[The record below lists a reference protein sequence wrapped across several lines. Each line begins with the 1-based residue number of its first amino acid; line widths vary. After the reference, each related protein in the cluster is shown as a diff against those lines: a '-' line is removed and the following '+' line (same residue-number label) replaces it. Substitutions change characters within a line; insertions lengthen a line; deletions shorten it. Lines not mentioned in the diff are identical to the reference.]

1 MKTPGE
7 ASEVLTIDGPSGS
20 GKGTVA
26 RRVAGKLGWHLLDS
40 GALYRLVA
48 LAATRDGVGLDDI
61 AGLSAIADRLDARFE
76 VATDGSEQILL
87 RGEEVTSEI
96 RDERCGELA
105 SQVAQYG
112 EVRKALVG
120 LQKSYRKAPG
130 LVADGRD
137 MGTVIFPCAGTKVFL
152 TASPEERARR
162 RHKQLKEKGISAN
175 LARLSI
181 DISERD
187 KRDATRA
194 IAPLRPAAD
203 AVQIDTTGLSIDEV
217 VALVV
222 ELVRDRLSQPQL

>member
-1 MKTPGE
+1 MSQAVDECG
-7 ASEVLTIDGPSGS
+7 VLTIDGPSGS

-26 RRVAGKLGWHLLDS
+26 RRVAEALGWHLLDS
-40 GALYRLVA
+40 GALYRLTA
-48 LAATRDGVGLDDI
+48 LAATRDGVRLDDI
-61 AGLSAIADRLDARFE
+61 AGVSAIAAGLDAKFD
-76 VATDGSEQILL
+76 VADDGDERILL
-87 RGEEVTSEI
+87 RGEDVTAAI
-96 RDERCGELA
+96 RNEGCGELA
-105 SQVAQYG
+105 SQVAQHD

-120 LQKSYRKAPG
+120 LQKSYLKPPG

-137 MGTVIFPCAGTKVFL
+137 MGTIIFPDAGSKVFL

-162 RHKQLKEKGISAN
+162 RYKQLKEKGISAN

-187 KRDATRA
+187 GRDATRA

>member
-1 MKTPGE
+1 MSQAVDECG
-7 ASEVLTIDGPSGS
+7 VLTIDGPSGS

-26 RRVAGKLGWHLLDS
+26 RRVADALGWRLLDS
-40 GALYRLVA
+40 GALYRLTA
-48 LAATRDGVGLDDI
+48 LAAMRDGVRLDDI
-61 AGLSAIADRLDARFE
+61 AGVSAIAAGLDAKFD
-76 VATDGSEQILL
+76 VADDGDERILL
-87 RGEEVTSEI
+87 RGEDVTAAI
-96 RDERCGELA
+96 RNENCGELA
-105 SQVAQYG
+105 SQVAQHD

-120 LQKSYRKAPG
+120 LQKSYRKPPG

-137 MGTVIFPCAGTKVFL
+137 MGTVIFPDAGSKVFL

-162 RHKQLKEKGISAN
+162 RYKQLKEKGISAN

>member
-1 MKTPGE
+1 MSQAADECG
-7 ASEVLTIDGPSGS
+7 VLTIDGPSGS

-26 RRVAGKLGWHLLDS
+26 RRVAEALGWHLLDS
-40 GALYRLVA
+40 GALYRLTA
-48 LAATRDGVGLDDI
+48 LAATRDGVRLDDI
-61 AGLSAIADRLDARFE
+61 AGVSAIAAGLDAKFD
-76 VATDGSEQILL
+76 VADDGDERILL
-87 RGEEVTSEI
+87 RGEDVTAAI
-96 RDERCGELA
+96 RNENCGELA
-105 SQVAQYG
+105 SQVAQHD

-120 LQKSYRKAPG
+120 LQKSYRKPPG

-137 MGTVIFPCAGTKVFL
+137 MGTVIFPDAGSKVFL

-162 RHKQLKEKGISAN
+162 RYKQLKEKGISAN

>member
-1 MKTPGE
+1 MSQAADECG
-7 ASEVLTIDGPSGS
+7 VLTIDGPSGS

-26 RRVAGKLGWHLLDS
+26 RRVAEALGWHLLDS
-40 GALYRLVA
+40 GALYRLTA
-48 LAATRDGVGLDDI
+48 LAATRDGVRLDDI
-61 AGLSAIADRLDARFE
+61 AGVSAIAAGLDAKFD
-76 VATDGSEQILL
+76 VADDGDERILL
-87 RGEEVTSEI
+87 RGEDVTAAI
-96 RDERCGELA
+96 RNENCGELA
-105 SQVAQYG
+105 SQVAQHD

-120 LQKSYRKAPG
+120 LQKSYRKPPG

-137 MGTVIFPCAGTKVFL
+137 MGTVIFPDAGSKVFL

-162 RHKQLKEKGISAN
+162 RYKQLTEKGISAN

>member
-1 MKTPGE
+1 MSQAVDECG
-7 ASEVLTIDGPSGS
+7 VLTIDGPSGS

-26 RRVAGKLGWHLLDS
+26 RRVAEALGWHLLDS
-40 GALYRLVA
+40 GALYRLTA
-48 LAATRDGVGLDDI
+48 LAATRDGVRLDDI
-61 AGLSAIADRLDARFE
+61 AGVSAIAAGLDAKFD
-76 VATDGSEQILL
+76 VADDGDERILL
-87 RGEEVTSEI
+87 RGEDVTAAI
-96 RDERCGELA
+96 RNESCGELA
-105 SQVAQYG
+105 SQVAQHD

-120 LQKSYRKAPG
+120 LQKSYLKPPG

-137 MGTVIFPCAGTKVFL
+137 MGTIIFPDAGSKVFL

-162 RHKQLKEKGISAN
+162 RYKQLKEKGISAN

-187 KRDATRA
+187 ERDATRA

>member
-1 MKTPGE
+1 MSQAVDECG
-7 ASEVLTIDGPSGS
+7 VLTIDGPSGS

-26 RRVAGKLGWHLLDS
+26 RRVAEALGWHLLDS
-40 GALYRLVA
+40 GALYRLTA
-48 LAATRDGVGLDDI
+48 LAATRDGVRLDDI
-61 AGLSAIADRLDARFE
+61 AGVSAIAAGLDAKFD
-76 VATDGSEQILL
+76 VADDGDERILL
-87 RGEEVTSEI
+87 RGEDVTAAI
-96 RDERCGELA
+96 RNENCGELA
-105 SQVAQYG
+105 SQVAQHD

-120 LQKSYRKAPG
+120 LQKSYRKPPG

-137 MGTVIFPCAGTKVFL
+137 MGTIIFPDAGSKVFL

-162 RHKQLKEKGISAN
+162 RYKQLKEKGISAN

>member
-1 MKTPGE
+1 MSQAADECG
-7 ASEVLTIDGPSGS
+7 VLTIDGPSGS

-26 RRVAGKLGWHLLDS
+26 RRVAEALGWHLLDS
-40 GALYRLVA
+40 GALYRLTA
-48 LAATRDGVGLDDI
+48 LAATRDGVRLDDI
-61 AGLSAIADRLDARFE
+61 AGVSAIAAGLDAKFD
-76 VATDGSEQILL
+76 VADDGDERILL
-87 RGEEVTSEI
+87 RGEDVTAAI
-96 RDERCGELA
+96 RNENCGELA
-105 SQVAQYG
+105 SQVAQHD

-120 LQKSYRKAPG
+120 LQKSYLKPPG

-137 MGTVIFPCAGTKVFL
+137 MGTIIFPDAGSKVFL

-162 RHKQLKEKGISAN
+162 RYKQLKEKGISAN

-187 KRDATRA
+187 ERDATRA